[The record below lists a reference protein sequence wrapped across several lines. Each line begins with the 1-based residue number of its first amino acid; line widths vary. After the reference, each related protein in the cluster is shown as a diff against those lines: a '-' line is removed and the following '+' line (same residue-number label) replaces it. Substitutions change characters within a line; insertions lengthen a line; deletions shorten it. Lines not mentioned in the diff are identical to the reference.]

1 MLDRHD
7 PALRMLQALR
17 DEAHRFAITY
27 HRELRNRLIEQSQ
40 LDEIP
45 GIGAVR
51 KRQLLRAFGSIR
63 DLRRA
68 TPEEI
73 AEKIPGFGETLAEK
87 LLAALA
93 RNAAAPSA
101 RRTE

>member
-1 MLDRHD
+1 M
-7 PALRMLQALR
+7 
-17 DEAHRFAITY
+17 
-27 HRELRNRLIEQSQ
+27 
-40 LDEIP
+40 
-45 GIGAVR
+45 R
-51 KRQLLRAFGSIR
+51 KRNP
-63 DLRRA
+63 RRA